1 MLAAGDWVI
10 YLIPVIAFLVYLLS
24 AVLRPQQP
32 PPPVARPNRQT
43 DAEPV
48 VLPAG
53 QSLPQDVPVVQ
64 PVSAPPKSS
73 DRLKEF
79 LERRRKQQRPS
90 PVTRPRRLPP
100 APSTTVPTVTPER
113 PQSVGPGDVSVEPV
127 VVLPPSA
134 IVAPPPPQAVP
145 TSTTAGL
152 SVSPAAPEFHSLP
165 AQATRRSPSPAP
177 VFISRYLQNRENLQ
191 AAFLLREILGP
202 PKALQILSRLR

>member
-24 AVLRPQQP
+24 TALRPQQP
-32 PPPVARPNRQT
+32 PPPVARPNRRT

-48 VLPAG
+48 IFPAG
-53 QSLPQDVPVVQ
+53 QSAPQDVPVVQ
-64 PVSAPPKSS
+64 PVSAPPQSS

-90 PVTRPRRLPP
+90 PVTRPRRLPST
-100 APSTTVPTVTPER
+100 PSTTVPVGTPER
-113 PQSVGPGDVSVEPV
+113 PAPVGPVDVPVEPV
-127 VVLPPSA
+127 FVLPPSA
-134 IVAPPPPQAVP
+134 IVAPPPPRAFP
-145 TSTTAGL
+145 TPSTAGL
-152 SVSPAAPEFHSLP
+152 SVSPATPEFRSPP
-165 AQATRRSPSPAP
+165 AQATRRAPPPAL
-177 VFISRYLQNRENLQ
+177 VFISRYLQNREDLQ